1 MYFKVRCIREPIR
14 ILLSL
19 ASFFFPFS
27 LLCFF
32 AQTVIQWLF
41 SESIS
46 DTLVLILS
54 FAGAG
59 AFSLLCSWLLQFY
72 KIYEFTDRAI
82 QILWWY
88 GGWMFYFNILALP
101 KHARQTRLSG
111 NESPLTRKEETPP
124 VRGFPDEFEPDIIMD
139 RLSHGA
145 SPEATLGTG
154 KLIKTLHRS
163 ELHDVKILESAF
175 GATLL
180 LRLQGCGEFT
190 ERFVWQYRLH
200 NRGKLFVLRLPKAKG
215 EEAYSLIREYT
226 RR

>member
-41 SESIS
+41 SESVS

-88 GGWMFYFNILALP
+88 GGWFFYFNILPLP
-101 KHARQTRLSG
+101 QRSRQSRLSKT
-111 NESPLTRKEETPP
+111 ESPLLYREETPP
-124 VRGFPDEFEPDIIMD
+124 VRGFPDEFEPEIISHQ
-139 RLSHGA
+139 LSQGA
-145 SPEATLGTG
+145 PPEAVLGTG
-154 KLIKTLHRS
+154 KLVKTLHRS

-190 ERFVWQYRLH
+190 ERFVWQHQLH
-200 NRGKLFVLRLPKAKG
+200 NRGKLFVLHLSKARG
-215 EEAYSLIREYT
+215 EEAYSMLKEYT

>member
-14 ILLSL
+14 ILLTF
-19 ASFFFPFS
+19 ASFLLPFS
-27 LLCFF
+27 LLRIFV
-32 AQTVIQWLF
+32 QSVICWLF
-41 SESIS
+41 SAEIGR
-46 DTLVLILS
+46 TAMLILS
-54 FAGAG
+54 SVGAVV
-59 AFSLLCSWLLQFY
+59 FSQACAWLLRFY
-72 KIYEFTDRAI
+72 KVYEFTDRAI

-88 GGWMFYFNILALP
+88 GGWMFYFDILALP

-154 KLIKTLHRS
+154 KLVKTLHRS

-175 GATLL
+175 GSTLL